1 VATPQEN
8 PLMPAVVAFRER
20 LNPLRGI
27 LMAFPI
33 ALFSSAVISDIAYLK
48 SAQMQWSN
56 FSAWLIVGAQVFG
69 GVAGVW
75 AIIDLALSWRTPA
88 RRAAVI
94 HVVALA
100 LAWIVGLINAFKHSQ
115 DAWSSVGAFGLTL
128 SILSTVLVLV
138 AGWIVYSNTIVRE
151 IA

>member
-1 VATPQEN
+1 
-8 PLMPAVVAFRER
+8 MHPASAFRARIE
-20 LNPLRGI
+20 PLRGI

-33 ALFSSAVISDIAYLK
+33 ALFTSAVISDIAYLQ

-56 FSAWLIVGAQVFG
+56 FSAWLIVGALVFG
-69 GVAGVW
+69 GLAGLW
-75 AIIDLALSWRTPA
+75 ALIDLALSWRSPA
-88 RRAAVI
+88 RRAALI
-94 HVVALA
+94 HVAALA

-128 SILSTVLVLV
+128 SILSMILVLV
-138 AGWIVYSNTIVRE
+138 AGWFAYSHSTVRE

>member
-1 VATPQEN
+1 
-8 PLMPAVVAFRER
+8 MHPASAFRARIE
-20 LNPLRGI
+20 PLRGI

-33 ALFSSAVISDIAYLK
+33 ALFTSAVISDIAYLQ

-56 FSAWLIVGAQVFG
+56 FSAWLIVGGLVFG
-69 GVAGVW
+69 GLAGLW
-75 AIIDLALSWRTPA
+75 ALIDLALSWRSPA
-88 RRAAVI
+88 RRAALI
-94 HVVALA
+94 HVAALA

-128 SILSTVLVLV
+128 SILSMILVLV
-138 AGWIVYSNTIVRE
+138 AGWFAYSHSTVRE

>member
-1 VATPQEN
+1 
-8 PLMPAVVAFRER
+8 MPAVVAFRER

-33 ALFSSAVISDIAYLK
+33 ALFTSALISDITYLK

-56 FSAWLIVGAQVFG
+56 FSAWLIVGALVFG
-69 GVAGVW
+69 GLAGLW
-75 AIIDLALSWRTPA
+75 AIIDLALSRRTPA

-94 HVVALA
+94 HLAALA
-100 LAWIVGLINAFKHSQ
+100 LAWIFGLINAFKHSQ

-128 SILSTVLVLV
+128 SILSTLLVLI
-138 AGWIVYSNTIVRE
+138 AGWFAYSNSTVRE
-151 IA
+151 IL

>member
-1 VATPQEN
+1 
-8 PLMPAVVAFRER
+8 MHPASAFRARIE
-20 LNPLRGI
+20 PLRGI

-33 ALFSSAVISDIAYLK
+33 ALFTSAVISDIAYLQ

-56 FSAWLIVGAQVFG
+56 FSAWLIVGALVFG
-69 GVAGVW
+69 GLAGLW
-75 AIIDLALSWRTPA
+75 ALIDLALSWRSPA
-88 RRAAVI
+88 RRAALI
-94 HVVALA
+94 HVAALA

-128 SILSTVLVLV
+128 SILSMILVLV
-138 AGWIVYSNTIVRE
+138 AGWFAYCHSTVRE

>member
-1 VATPQEN
+1 MHA
-8 PLMPAVVAFRER
+8 ASAFRARIE
-20 LNPLRGI
+20 PLRGI

-33 ALFSSAVISDIAYLK
+33 ALFTSAVVSDIAYLN

-56 FSAWLIVGAQVFG
+56 FSAWLIVGALVFG
-69 GVAGVW
+69 GLAGLW
-75 AIIDLALSWRTPA
+75 AIVDLALSWRTPA

-94 HVVALA
+94 HVAALA
-100 LAWIVGLINAFKHSQ
+100 LAWILGLINAFKHSQ

-128 SILSTVLVLV
+128 SILSMLLVLV
-138 AGWIVYSNTIVRE
+138 AGWVAYSNKTVRE

>member
-1 VATPQEN
+1 
-8 PLMPAVVAFRER
+8 MHPASAFRARIE
-20 LNPLRGI
+20 PLRGI

-33 ALFSSAVISDIAYLK
+33 ALFTSAVISDIAYLQ

-56 FSAWLIVGAQVFG
+56 FSAWLIVGALVFG
-69 GVAGVW
+69 GLAGLW
-75 AIIDLALSWRTPA
+75 ALIDLALSWRSPA
-88 RRAAVI
+88 RGAALI
-94 HVVALA
+94 HVAALA

-128 SILSTVLVLV
+128 SILSMILVLV
-138 AGWIVYSNTIVRE
+138 AGWFAYSHSTVRE